1 MSAGI
6 AKVNVGTALNVA
18 MTASLRD
25 ALDADPTLVDP
36 RRYLAPARLAMRET
50 VLRILH
56 EMG

>member
-1 MSAGI
+1 VSSGI
-6 AKVNVGTALNVA
+6 TKINVGTALNLA

-25 ALDADPTLVDP
+25 TLDADPGVTDP

-56 EMG
+56 EMR